1 MLGIWKNFD
10 ELEESLSLPELEL
23 LLNKARERREQ
34 EMRFTAGLQGVD
46 LDEGKV
52 DEKRAEIERR
62 AQARIAGVDEN
73 GIETMEFADIGI
85 EVLEID

>member
-73 GIETMEFADIGI
+73 GIEAMEFADIGI